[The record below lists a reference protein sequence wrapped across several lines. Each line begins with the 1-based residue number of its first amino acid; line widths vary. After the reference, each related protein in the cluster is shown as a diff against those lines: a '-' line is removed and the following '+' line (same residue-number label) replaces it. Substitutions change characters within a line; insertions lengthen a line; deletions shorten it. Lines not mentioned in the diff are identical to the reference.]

1 MEKFKQIENTN
12 YLVSNTG
19 KIINARTSRIL
30 RTNSGTAC
38 LMVNGKTKIIHVHR
52 EVALAFLPNP
62 ENHKVVA
69 KKSGESC
76 HVDNLYWTEKPISRN
91 NSLTY
96 IDVQVIRK
104 AFKSGKLTIREL
116 SEKYKTSASNITSI
130 VYCRTWKH
138 VGDDLQINL

>member
-1 MEKFKQIENTN
+1 MIFVSLKYNLKQMEKFKQIENTN

-19 KIINARTSRIL
+19 KIVNART
-30 RTNSGTAC
+30 
-38 LMVNGKTKIIHVHR
+38 
-52 EVALAFLPNP
+52 
-62 ENHKVVA
+62 
-69 KKSGESC
+69 
-76 HVDNLYWTEKPISRN
+76 SRN